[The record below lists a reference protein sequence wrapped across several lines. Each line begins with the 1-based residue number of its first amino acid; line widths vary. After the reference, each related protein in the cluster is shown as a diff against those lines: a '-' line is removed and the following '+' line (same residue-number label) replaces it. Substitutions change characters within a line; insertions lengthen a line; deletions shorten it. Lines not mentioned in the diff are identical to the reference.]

1 MDQIIRRHLTLY
13 GTGISV
19 LLAIGFSGLPMGFAD
34 EPAASSSA
42 GHDAPLE
49 GSLSPSP
56 EGAEVQERA
65 VIRDHR
71 TRPGTFSP
79 SQKAPIVSSPTPAA
93 PAPSSAPTGPL
104 PVVGGINEPDYK
116 YPWVVRMNG
125 CAGVLIDP
133 QWVLT
138 AAHCVTP
145 NIGLG
150 KLTYTRTDSYGR
162 AQTETRPPDPNIG
175 PANNR
180 GVFIHPNYAPS
191 QDQANDIAL
200 IKVAQPFSVNFT
212 LQTVGLP
219 RFPRTVGRV
228 GTVASYIRHDG
239 GALPPGQVAIFRGP
253 ISALESPTKIF
264 VPANT
269 AGNTSLCPGDSG
281 SGFVAVENG
290 RAVVRGV
297 ASQGSVSNCM
307 TPSGEAVFT
316 DVFVFR
322 DWILTTMG
330 KSDALLSGNTRIRW
344 SGVGARGKI
353 VLGCSHPNTPYWGPL
368 DVAGVEEGAMCAGGQ
383 AQGIICQL
391 DPNQTQTRFG
401 PPQITGF
408 TMRTTMPGGSSQVVQ
423 LPFVGNLAQ
432 FSGTFPPGASREFTC
447 QIGTSMTA
455 STGAVTGMNAAI
467 MSRGIEEGAD
477 EAATV
482 EQPSPFDPSESA
494 GTEQK
499 EQPATRQ

>member
-1 MDQIIRRHLTLY
+1 
-13 GTGISV
+13 
-19 LLAIGFSGLPMGFAD
+19 
-34 EPAASSSA
+34 
-42 GHDAPLE
+42 
-49 GSLSPSP
+49 
-56 EGAEVQERA
+56 
-65 VIRDHR
+65 
-71 TRPGTFSP
+71 
-79 SQKAPIVSSPTPAA
+79 
-93 PAPSSAPTGPL
+93 
-104 PVVGGINEPDYK
+104 
-116 YPWVVRMNG
+116 MNG

-145 NIGLG
+145 NIGFG
-150 KLTYTRTDSYGR
+150 KLGYTRTDSYGR
-162 AQTETRPPDPNIG
+162 VQTETRPPDPNVG

-191 QDQANDIAL
+191 QDHANDIAL
-200 IKVAQPFSVNFT
+200 IKLAQPFSVNFT

-253 ISALESPTKIF
+253 ISALDSPTRIF

-297 ASQGSVSNCM
+297 ASQGSVSDCM

-330 KSDALLSGNTRIRW
+330 KNDASLSGNTRIRW
-344 SGVGARGKI
+344 SGVGASGKI
-353 VLGCSHPNTPYWGPL
+353 VIGCSHPNTPYWGPL
-368 DVAGVEEGAMCAGGQ
+368 NVAGVEEGAMCDGGQ

-391 DPNQTQTRFG
+391 DANQTSTRFG
-401 PPQITGF
+401 PPQIVSF
-408 TMRTTMPGGSSQVVQ
+408 TMRTTTSGGSQVVQ

-432 FSGTFPPGASREFTC
+432 FSGTFPPGATREFTC

-455 STGAVTGMNAAI
+455 ATGAITGMSTAVMA
-467 MSRGIEEGAD
+467 RGIEGGSD
-477 EAATV
+477 EEMVV
-482 EQPSPFDPSESA
+482 EQPSPFDLSD
-494 GTEQK
+494 GG
-499 EQPATRQ
+499 ATGQQEKTVETK